1 MEAALVQGD
10 LSQWPMDPVQVAQV
24 IRVKF
29 MQGPEEIL
37 NKFRELKVRAK
48 VVKDVAL
55 AYVATH
61 CKDLC
66 GSPGVLRIHGAGIN
80 RIEILWKVSASSHR
94 KGIVHV
100 MSRLNFLAQLCE
112 MFPILSYR
120 WNCLSQLCFQWFA
133 Y

>member
-1 MEAALVQGD
+1 MRGSIFSFLLPWEKIQKDVEAALVQGD

-37 NKFRELKVRAK
+37 NKFKEVKVRAK
-48 VVKDVAL
+48 VMKDVAL
-55 AYVATH
+55 AYVANH

-80 RIEILWKVSASSHR
+80 RIDILRKVSASSQR
-94 KGIVHV
+94 KGI
-100 MSRLNFLAQLCE
+100 RCE
-112 MFPILSYR
+112 STR
-120 WNCLSQLCFQWFA
+120 SQGHN
-133 Y
+133 